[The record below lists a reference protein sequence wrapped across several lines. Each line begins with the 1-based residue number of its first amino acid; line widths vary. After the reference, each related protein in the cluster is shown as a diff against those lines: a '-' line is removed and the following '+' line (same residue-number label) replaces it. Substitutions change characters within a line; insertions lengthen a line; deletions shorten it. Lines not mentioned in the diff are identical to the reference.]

1 MIPKVQLTSKG
12 AALLAKVPA
21 GEAVPVTRWQ
31 IGTGA
36 LASGES
42 LDRTAL
48 VMPYEYITVSE
59 IMEQGNRATVL
70 GQFTNVGRSEFDW
83 EELGLFADDP
93 DEGEI
98 LLREYKGLRV
108 PSAALRMDEEGSLQL
123 FCRLGAYVYSK
134 PVDLVYRGDG
144 FCLVRSAQGAAD
156 ERILRQGDLVISTAR
171 ALTDGMIFPD
181 N

>member
-1 MIPKVQLTSKG
+1 MDNIFPLIH
-12 AALLAKVPA
+12 PA
-21 GEAVPVTRWQ
+21 
-31 IGTGA
+31 
-36 LASGES
+36 
-42 LDRTAL
+42 RTASKAGGML
-48 VMPYEYITVSE
+48 P
-59 IMEQGNRATVL
+59 A
-70 GQFTNVGRSEFDW
+70 
-83 EELGLFADDP
+83 
-93 DEGEI
+93 
-98 LLREYKGLRV
+98 
-108 PSAALRMDEEGSLQL
+108 SLHL